1 MSNTCKHLA
10 IIALFTCSVANA
22 DLYTG
27 HIASLEWKTHSSD
40 AVLLVS
46 VDTQSADAAVVKLI
60 AAFSRPGDV
69 FTTAESVVQSWKLP
83 KQYGLQKDWRP
94 DGEWLLFV
102 RTWDDS
108 EPTIDHVVYLSH
120 PLQKSWMSAVNTDG
134 QLLVEKQSIL
144 AVVKSRLVNGDRM
157 TSRQRQARRL
167 VDRGSHQLGDVSIK
181 DGPLKRVAPW
191 LGGFQIPV
199 DIHTWEGGSESLL
212 VTGITVPADE
222 SYREALFAYWT
233 TYLQESHESR
243 NRFRIGYPVFTL
255 INYPDQR
262 TEQLLM
268 LLKSVDQYM
277 ADAETALDYLQF
289 YESEFDVN
297 DRKLIGS
304 WVLTTRTQ
312 RFQLDLMDDH
322 QLIAHRQPIPFPNPD
337 KHQRE
342 WFAKGR
348 WNRHYGRIHMFATSL
363 NNSDNFVR
371 RRASLPS
378 LDHLHIVQ
386 IANDTITLD
395 KGVVL
400 KRAKKPIEIPN
411 SSSR

>member
-1 MSNTCKHLA
+1 MSNVSKLIA
-10 IIALFTCSVANA
+10 IITLFTSSVANA

-46 VDTQSADAAVVKLI
+46 VDTQSANAAAVTLVNV
-60 AAFSRPGDV
+60 SCRPGDV
-69 FTTAESVVQSWKLP
+69 FTTAESVAQSWKLP
-83 KQYGLQKDWRP
+83 KLYGLQKDWRP

-102 RTWDDS
+102 RTWDES
-108 EPTIDHVVYLSH
+108 EPTIDHVVYLAN
-120 PLQKSWMSAVNTDG
+120 PLQASWMSAVNTDG
-134 QLLVEKQSIL
+134 QLLVEKQAIL
-144 AVVKSRLVNGDRM
+144 AVVTDRLVNGGKM
-157 TSRQRQARRL
+157 TSRQRHARRL
-167 VDRGSHQLGDVSIK
+167 VDQGSHRLGDVSVE
-181 DGPLKRVAPW
+181 DGHLKRVAPW
-191 LGGFQIPV
+191 LGGFQIPA

-212 VTGITVPADE
+212 VQRITVPADE
-222 SYREALFAYWT
+222 SYREALLAYWT

-243 NRFRIGYPVFTL
+243 NRFRIGYPIFSL

-262 TEQLLM
+262 TEQLLIR
-268 LLKSVDQYM
+268 LKSVDQCM
-277 ADAETALDYLQF
+277 ADAETALEYLQF
-289 YESEFDVN
+289 YESEFDLN
-297 DRKLIGS
+297 DRKLLGS
-304 WVLTTRTQ
+304 WVLTMRTQ

-348 WNRHYGRIHMFATSL
+348 WNRHYGRLHMFATRF
-363 NNSDNFVR
+363 NASDNFVR

-378 LDHLHIVQ
+378 LDHLPIVQ
-386 IANDTITLD
+386 IANDAITLD

-400 KRAKKPIEIPN
+400 KRAQKPIEIPN
-411 SSSR
+411 SLSR